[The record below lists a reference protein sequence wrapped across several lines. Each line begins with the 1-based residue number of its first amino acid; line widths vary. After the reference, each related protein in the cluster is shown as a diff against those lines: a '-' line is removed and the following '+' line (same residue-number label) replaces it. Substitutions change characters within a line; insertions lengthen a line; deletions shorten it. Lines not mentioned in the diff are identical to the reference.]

1 MGTPT
6 PNGSP
11 SFLQIVR
18 IDSHRKVCNER
29 GGIRFLQRSC
39 YFAGDITI
47 VRETQMAKTKEQ
59 HRLSLVALLE
69 SLDAD
74 QIAKFSDLVVWLRSV
89 QLALEHESTE
99 DPQDILE
106 GILDECG
113 GEELARY
120 LDRKKKRL
128 TPIRV

>member
-1 MGTPT
+1 
-6 PNGSP
+6 
-11 SFLQIVR
+11 
-18 IDSHRKVCNER
+18 
-29 GGIRFLQRSC
+29 
-39 YFAGDITI
+39 
-47 VRETQMAKTKEQ
+47 MAKTKEQ